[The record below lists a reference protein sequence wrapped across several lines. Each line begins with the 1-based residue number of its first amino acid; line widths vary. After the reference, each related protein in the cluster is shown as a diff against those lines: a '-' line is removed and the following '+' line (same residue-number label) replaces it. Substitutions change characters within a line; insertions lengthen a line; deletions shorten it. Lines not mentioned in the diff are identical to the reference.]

1 MEVEKKIDEVE
12 TKKEEEVEAKKEI
25 VKIETPKVETAIK
38 DSLFAT
44 VGNKAITQLDIINE
58 IKIILILT
66 GQSYNEDIKEQ
77 LESGA
82 VQSSIKRNIKKI
94 QIEKYSS
101 LTFNAPDV
109 NKELKKLAD
118 NLLVDVDTLE
128 NTFIANGIPFSYVVD
143 QIQTELLWNSLIFQL
158 YKDLSLIHI

>member
-1 MEVEKKIDEVE
+1 MINIKNAISAIIITFFCLVESN
-12 TKKEEEVEAKKEI
+12 A
-25 VKIETPKVETAIK
+25 AIK

-44 VGNKAITQLDIINE
+44 VGNKAITRSDIINE

-94 QIEKYSS
+94 EIEKYSS

-128 NTFIANGIPFSYVVD
+128 NTFIANGIPFSTVVN
-143 QIQTELLWNSLIFQL
+143 QIQTELLWN
-158 YKDLSLIHI
+158 LSLIHI